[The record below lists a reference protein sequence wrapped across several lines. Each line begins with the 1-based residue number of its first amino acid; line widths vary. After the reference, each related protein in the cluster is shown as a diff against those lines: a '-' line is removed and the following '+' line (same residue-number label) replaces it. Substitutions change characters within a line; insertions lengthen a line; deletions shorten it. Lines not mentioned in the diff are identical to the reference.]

1 MIRIFFAVLI
11 AILAAA
17 AGEPAGKVREAAEGW
32 TAAAVKQDKEGLE
45 KFLAADLQY
54 AHSGGQAQDKQQY
67 ITAVT
72 SGPPRYESFTFSGL
86 TIRFYGKSA
95 VLTGFVD
102 VKMAGQNVFRVR
114 TLQVYTD
121 DGSNWQ
127 MAAHQS
133 TRITT
138 R

>member
-1 MIRIFFAVLI
+1 MKRILI
-11 AILAAA
+11 SFLFVIAAIAA
-17 AGEPAGKVREAAEGW
+17 EPADKVREAAEGW
-32 TAAAVKQDKEGLE
+32 TEAAVKQDKAGLE
-45 KFLAADLQY
+45 RFLAADLQY
-54 AHSGGQAQDKQQY
+54 AHAGGQTQDKQQY

-72 SGPPRYESFTFSGL
+72 SGAPRYESFSFSGL
-86 TIRFYGKSA
+86 TIRIYGRSA

-102 VKMAGQNVFRVR
+102 VKMAGQTVFRVR
-114 TLQVYTD
+114 TLQVYTE
-121 DGSNWQ
+121 NHHAWQ